1 MIITF
6 MSDFGTEDG
15 YVGSVKGV
23 LLRKAPQATLVDIT
37 HDIPPFDV
45 KRAAY
50 TLINYYGQYP
60 SGTVHLIVVDPGVGS
75 ERKPLIVQTERYFF
89 VGPDNGVFALLQKR
103 ETCKIWRILPEK
115 VNPDISNATFH
126 GRDLFGPAASLL
138 ATGVAPA
145 DIASPDVA
153 EAPSVAYSLKMDG
166 NICQAEILAIDHFGN
181 IVSAL
186 HADDLKRWKK
196 SIKLVTFNDFKT
208 DRIFRYYGQS
218 KMGKPLALWNSLNF
232 LEIAVREGNAA
243 RYFDADAQKDRIIV
257 ELSD

>member
-50 TLINYYGQYP
+50 TLINYYDQYP
-60 SGTVHLIVVDPGVGS
+60 AGTVHLIVVDPGVGS

-89 VGPDNGVFALLQKR
+89 VGPDNDVFTLLQKK
-103 ETCKIWRILPEK
+103 EAVKIWRILQKK
-115 VNPDISNATFH
+115 VNPEISNATFH
-126 GRDLFGPAASLL
+126 GRDLFGPAAAIL

-145 DIASPDVA
+145 DIAVPDAA
-153 EAPSVAYSLKMDG
+153 ENFTGDDFLKVDG

-196 SIKLVTFNDFKT
+196 SIKLVTFKNFKT
-208 DRIFRYYGQS
+208 DRVLGYYAQVGKGQ
-218 KMGKPLALWNSLNF
+218 PLALWNSLNF

-243 RYFDADAQKDRIIV
+243 RYFAANTQTDRIMV